1 MVLYFVKYRCGTQCS
16 GRWELGDSGTTKN
29 GWSTREVDG
38 DIEFQGLGQ
47 LHFLIEGEEFCCDC
61 RKEETRSVT
70 LLRRGSEWILR
81 SKMWGGKY
89 FEGAAF
95 GHFDK
100 SCPKTGLLPS
110 TNSKV
115 ITRSWRKGKNGR
127 DPPQVCAFKEVSSP
141 CSNRA
146 AGSGEY
152 LFNQQIFI
160 KFYKN

>member
-1 MVLYFVKYRCGTQCS
+1 MGKTPWRLGTPS
-16 GRWELGDSGTTKN
+16 WRLWNNKEWLKHKRS
-29 GWSTREVDG
+29 WWRHR
-38 DIEFQGLGQ
+38 IQGLGQ
-47 LHFLIEGEEFCCDC
+47 LHFLVEGEKFCCDC